1 MKNTLALIAFFMLFT
16 FTSFAQNDKAYKNTL
31 SEMFDVSGS
40 EETFKA
46 AINQMLAA
54 YKGQYPQV
62 AAEIWKEFEAEFQKT
77 SMDELVLMLTPA
89 YQKHLTQKDLKEL
102 IKFYKT
108 PIGIK
113 FAQKTPLLTREA
125 MQVGQQWGMKIGQN
139 FAAKMKEK
147 GY

>member
-1 MKNTLALIAFFMLFT
+1 MKKTLSILAFFMLFT
-16 FTSFAQNDKAYKNTL
+16 FTSFAQSDKAYENTL
-31 SEMFDVSGS
+31 SEMFQVSGS
-40 EETFKA
+40 EGTFKV

-62 AAEIWKEFEAEFQKT
+62 SAEIWEGLEAEFLKS
-77 SMDELVLMLTPA
+77 SMDELVVMLAPA
-89 YQKHLTQKDLKEL
+89 YQKHLTQKDLQEL

-108 PIGIK
+108 PIGKK
-113 FAQKTPLLTREA
+113 FAEKTPLLTREA

>member
-1 MKNTLALIAFFMLFT
+1 MKNTLAIVAFFMLFT
-16 FTSFAQNDKAYKNTL
+16 FTSFAQNDKAYENTL

-46 AINQMLAA
+46 AINQMLTA

-62 AAEIWKEFEAEFQKT
+62 SAEIWKDLEAEFLKT
-77 SMDELVLMLTPA
+77 SMDELVVMLTPA
-89 YQKHLTQKDLKEL
+89 YQKHLTQKDLQEL

-139 FAAKMKEK
+139 FAAKMKAK

>member
-1 MKNTLALIAFFMLFT
+1 MKNTLAIVAFFMLFT
-16 FTSFAQNDKAYKNTL
+16 FSTFAQNDKAYENTL
-31 SEMFDVSGS
+31 AEMFEVSGS
-40 EETFKA
+40 EETFKV

-62 AAEIWKEFEAEFQKT
+62 SAEIWKEMEAEFLKT
-77 SMDELVLMLTPA
+77 SMDELVVMLAPA
-89 YQKHLTQKDLKEL
+89 YQRHLTQKDLEEL

-139 FAAKMKEK
+139 FAAKMKAK